1 MGMSSLK
8 EIESFN
14 LNEIP
19 DQYLPLGRAANNAV
33 TNPFYKI
40 FPSTSTLGQGPTI
53 TQNRLWV
60 QYPQFTS
67 ATVQGENTGRTIY
80 HSMQVSADKRLS
92 HGFNILFNYTL
103 SKAMVNNMTSLVNER
118 HYRAIS
124 PLDQKHV
131 FRLGFTYEFPFHFGG
146 SGMNHVLNQAFGG
159 WATAGFASYA
169 SGIPM
174 SVTQANGR
182 PIRIA
187 NPALG
192 GSIESRLGDRR
203 DSAGHILNPYFNTSA
218 FVALPS
224 QYVVSPEPPLLD
236 ELRAPP
242 ARSLNLNLFKTFSL
256 HERLKLQIKMEANS
270 ITNTP
275 NFGTPGLNMSQ
286 PATFGVIT
294 SAGGNRSMQGSARL
308 IF

>member
-1 MGMSSLK
+1 
-8 EIESFN
+8 
-14 LNEIP
+14 
-19 DQYLPLGRAANNAV
+19 
-33 TNPFYKI
+33 
-40 FPSTSTLGQGPTI
+40 
-53 TQNRLWV
+53 
-60 QYPQFTS
+60 
-67 ATVQGENTGRTIY
+67 
-80 HSMQVSADKRLS
+80 
-92 HGFNILFNYTL
+92 
-103 SKAMVNNMTSLVNER
+103 MVNNMTSLVNER

-146 SGMNHVLNQAFGG
+146 GGMNHVLNQAFGG

-187 NPALG
+187 NPALS

-203 DSAGHILNPYFNTSA
+203 DSAGHILNPYFNTNA